1 MVNTADR
8 TFAEVFPPGEFIKD
22 ELEARGWTQADLAE
36 ILGRDPVQINLIVKG
51 KQAITPETAK
61 QLSDA
66 FGTGVQFW
74 LNLESAYRAFQL
86 SQGEPEESP
95 VARRAML
102 YEKFPVREMVKRGW
116 IEPSD
121 NVEVLEKRLCD
132 FYGIDA
138 PDEEPRLAHAAR
150 KSTKGTLTPLQKAWL
165 FRVRHLAHAVW
176 ASAFSTRSL
185 NECLAAL
192 SLMRRNREDIR
203 RVPQVL
209 AEHGIRLVIVELFPT
224 TKIDGVT
231 LWLDKQSPVVA
242 LSFRYDRI
250 DWFWH
255 TLAHELVHVQK
266 RDGVS
271 EPILDTDLVGE
282 DAAQLS
288 ESERFIDAA
297 ACEFLIPQK
306 DINKFIARTGP
317 YYSKQQISLF
327 AERLKVHPGI
337 IVGQLQHRK
346 EMSYAYNRE
355 MLPKVLSIISA
366 SAVTDGWGNVAPI

>member
-22 ELEARGWTQADLAE
+22 ELEARGWSQLDLAD
-36 ILGRDPVQINLIVKG
+36 ITGRDPAQINLIING
-51 KQAITPETAK
+51 KQSLTPETAK
-61 QLSDA
+61 QLGDA
-66 FGTGVQFW
+66 FGTGAQFW
-74 LNLESAYRAFQL
+74 LNLEAAYKG
-86 SQGEPEESP
+86 SQIEPTESP

-102 YEKFPVREMVKRGW
+102 YEKFPVREIVKRGW

-132 FYGIDA
+132 FYEIDA

-165 FRVRHLAHAVW
+165 FRVRNLARAVW
-176 ASAFSTRSL
+176 ASAFSTSSL
-185 NECLAAL
+185 NQCLAAL

-209 AEHGIRLVIVELFPT
+209 AEHGIRLVIVEPLPT

-231 LWLDKQSPVVA
+231 LWLDKQSPVIA
-242 LSFRYDRI
+242 LSFRYDRL

-255 TLAHELVHVQK
+255 TLAHELMHVKK
-266 RDGVS
+266 RDGIS

-282 DAAQLS
+282 DADQLS
-288 ESERFIDAA
+288 ESERFIDSA

-327 AERLKVHPGI
+327 AQRLKVHPGI

-346 EMSYAYNRE
+346 EMSYAHNRE
-355 MLPKVLSIISA
+355 MLPKVLSIISP

>member
-1 MVNTADR
+1 MATNMNER

-22 ELEARGWTQADLAE
+22 ELEARGWTQLDLAE
-36 ILGRDPVQINLIVKG
+36 ILGRDPVQINLIVNG
-51 KQAITPETAK
+51 KQTITPETAR
-61 QLSDA
+61 QLGDA
-66 FGTGVQFW
+66 FGTGAQFW
-74 LNLESAYRAFQL
+74 LNLESSYRL
-86 SQGEPEESP
+86 SQVEPVESS

-116 IEPSD
+116 IEQSD

-132 FYGIDA
+132 FFEIDSL
-138 PDEEPRLAHAAR
+138 DEEPRLAHAAR
-150 KSTKGTLTPLQKAWL
+150 KSTKGLLTSLQKAWL
-165 FRVRHLAHAVW
+165 FRVRHLARAVW
-176 ASAFSTRSL
+176 ASAFSARSL
-185 NECLAAL
+185 SQCFAAL

-209 AEHGIRLVIVELFPT
+209 AEHGIRFVIVELFPT

-231 LWLDKQSPVVA
+231 LWLDKQSPVIA

-255 TLAHELVHVQK
+255 TLAHEMVHVEK
-266 RDGVS
+266 RDGIS
-271 EPILDTDLVGE
+271 EPILDTDIVGE
-282 DAAQLS
+282 DADQQS
-288 ESERFIDAA
+288 ESERFIDRA
-297 ACEFLIPQK
+297 ACDFLIPQK
-306 DINKFIARTGP
+306 DINKFIARKGP
-317 YYSKQQISLF
+317 YYSKYEISLF

-355 MLPKVLSIISA
+355 MLPKVLSIISP
-366 SAVTDGWGNVAPI
+366 SALVDGWGNVAPI

>member
-22 ELEARGWTQADLAE
+22 ELEARGWTQLDLAE
-36 ILGRDPVQINLIVKG
+36 ILGRDPVQISLIVNG
-51 KQAITPETAK
+51 KQAITPETAT
-61 QLSDA
+61 QLGDA
-66 FGTGVQFW
+66 FGTGAQFW
-74 LNLESAYRAFQL
+74 LNLESAYQL
-86 SQGEPEESP
+86 SQVEPVQSP

-102 YEKFPVREMVKRGW
+102 YQKFPVREMVKRGW

-132 FYGIDA
+132 FYEIEA

-150 KSTKGTLTPLQKAWL
+150 KSTKGALTSLQQAWL
-165 FRVRHLAHAVW
+165 FRVRHLARAVW

-185 NECLAAL
+185 NECFAAL
-192 SLMRRNREDIR
+192 SLMRRNREDVR

-231 LWLDKQSPVVA
+231 LWLDKQSPVIA

-255 TLAHELVHVQK
+255 TLAHEMMHVQK

-288 ESERFIDAA
+288 EAERFIDAA

-306 DINKFIARTGP
+306 EINKFIARKQP
-317 YYSKQQISLF
+317 YFSKHDIMLF

-346 EMSYAYNRE
+346 EMSYAHNRE
-355 MLPKVLSIISA
+355 MLPKVLSIISP